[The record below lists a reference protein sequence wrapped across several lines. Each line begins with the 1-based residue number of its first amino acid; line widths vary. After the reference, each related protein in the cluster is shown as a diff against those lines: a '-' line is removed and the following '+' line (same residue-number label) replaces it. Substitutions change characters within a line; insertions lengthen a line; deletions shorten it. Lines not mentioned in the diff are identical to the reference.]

1 MASNVKLVG
10 LRVESNVIKYKGGPD
25 TMKARYVPSPLGEQD

>member
-1 MASNVKLVG
+1 MAKLTVVG

-25 TMKARYVPSPLGEQD
+25 TMKARYVASLLREQS